1 MRVRLFLVPV
11 LLFALSTCCSFAQ
24 VNRPIIKSKPDAP
37 LQITE
42 AHCGQNP
49 PGSPAEGTSYCHATL
64 QFVGTD
70 DTWDGY
76 GLRWILTFE
85 DGKKYPH
92 YHRADRSLPQP
103 FQPREIV
110 DVGGNGEYGWTW
122 FSTKDRNGKTLR
134 LTDAEVEVEFVINT
148 NGTVWGDS
156 KSPRYLQMY
165 LQMLQF
171 RLIDAI
177 ENAKRMP
184 RKD

>member
-1 MRVRLFLVPV
+1 VVPFLPVWDEQRKYAILF
-11 LLFALSTCCSFAQ
+11 
-24 VNRPIIKSKPDAP
+24 
-37 LQITE
+37 
-42 AHCGQNP
+42 
-49 PGSPAEGTSYCHATL
+49 
-64 QFVGTD
+64 
-70 DTWDGY
+70 
-76 GLRWILTFE
+76 
-85 DGKKYPH
+85 
-92 YHRADRSLPQP
+92 
-103 FQPREIV
+103 
-110 DVGGNGEYGWTW
+110 
-122 FSTKDRNGKTLR
+122 R